1 MERLRSH
8 GQSRR
13 NTNARV
19 SRRGACTVLVLS
31 PHADAPLPR
40 GNVQINAK
48 YRKVYSLRST
58 RKREREREREEKRNT
73 TGPLCSL
80 RAIFHVLSSAVQ
92 QYRSGQVFRC
102 RFPPLPPLASRIV
115 CKISQNLARYTRQPR
130 WSHRS
135 RLSGTINVSHKNGRD
150 EHRHERNARATRTR
164 VSARKL
170 SVKFIACYW
179 RFCSSSVA
187 SLALA
192 SRAI

>member
-58 RKREREREREEKRNT
+58 RKRERERERKRET
-73 TGPLCSL
+73 RLARFAL
-80 RAIFHVLSSAVQ
+80 FVLSFMCSPALFNNTEADKYFAV
-92 QYRSGQVFRC
+92 GFRPC
-102 RFPPLPPLASRIV
+102 RPSRAASCVKSRKISHATRVNRAGRIV
-115 CKISQNLARYTRQPR
+115 LDCPGPSM
-130 WSHRS
+130 S
-135 RLSGTINVSHKNGRD
+135 RTKTAATSIGTN
-150 EHRHERNARATRTR
+150 ATREQR
-164 VSARKL
+164 ARE
-170 SVKFIACYW
+170 F
-179 RFCSSSVA
+179 R
-187 SLALA
+187 
-192 SRAI
+192 REN